1 MSLFGILTI
10 APFPF
15 IGKDLR
21 LSAFMNE
28 WKQQLCRDYRSCKES
43 STGRPARTMVLPL
56 KSLLAKIMLILFGGA
71 VYILML
77 QLLSYNPQEVD
88 LRWMIFESESWWSV
102 PFISAVSHNRE
113 WVAYWKECALSTIR
127 YPPLSGEEEKW
138 ILERGRV
145 QKEWTPDTYIRRIL
159 WLSMNT

>member
-1 MSLFGILTI
+1 MIQVLPELLCVGQALEVFFHSFQNYFSSYLCSTRKYVNIPQFSHSKTCV
-10 APFPF
+10 PFRNLNDRPF
-15 IGKDLR
+15 SIHRKDLR

-113 WVAYWKECALSTIR
+113 
-127 YPPLSGEEEKW
+127 
-138 ILERGRV
+138 
-145 QKEWTPDTYIRRIL
+145 
-159 WLSMNT
+159 